1 LCRSKSVDKNRDFFF
16 DKKYLK
22 KAPTSFVIKQKYSLS
37 NTRNINTDD
46 SMNAENYIKAF
57 QGVMG
62 FYGLSF
68 LIAPAKMVRS
78 SCVAFKNLFLEL
90 GSKIQCDPNLHFLH
104 DQTDNY

>member
-1 LCRSKSVDKNRDFFF
+1 LFNKNISEKSAICNQ
-16 DKKYLK
+16 
-22 KAPTSFVIKQKYSLS
+22 QKYSLS